1 MIVNSQI
8 YLRLLTT
15 SAWDSIQRAL
25 TGTDEGRICLGTP
38 TGATIAP
45 FEAGEHLQNTVK
57 VIDN

>member
-1 MIVNSQI
+1 
-8 YLRLLTT
+8 
-15 SAWDSIQRAL
+15 
-25 TGTDEGRICLGTP
+25 LGTP

>member
-25 TGTDEGRICLGTP
+25 TGTYSLSR
-38 TGATIAP
+38 
-45 FEAGEHLQNTVK
+45 
-57 VIDN
+57 